1 MYTASTSSTA
11 GPSPLANP
19 DRVVSL
25 DVLRGFDMFWILGA
39 DELINKLGKTN
50 HSSIMNGIVSQVNH
64 HDWEWT
70 HFSLYELIFAT
81 FVFIVGT
88 SLVFSLSKLVAV
100 SGRSAAVKR
109 IFFRA
114 TALYLLG
121 ILYYGGASHEWP
133 NIRIVG
139 VLQRIALSYL
149 GAGLLFTFFRPR
161 TLAIVAVALLLLY
174 WGLMGLVPVPGVGR
188 GNYAERM
195 NLADYIDKVAL
206 PGKKHVGDHDPEGL
220 LSTLPAIVTCLMGVF
235 AGLLLKSD
243 RQPWKK
249 AVILLIAGAVSVAL
263 GMAWGGL
270 FPSVPQ
276 LAFLV
281 PLKFPV
287 IKKIWTSSFVLVA
300 GGYSA
305 IALGIF
311 YLIIDVWK
319 IRFWTLPFLWIGMNA
334 LTLYLVE
341 TLFKIPEFANHFVGG
356 NVAKAFGD
364 YAEVARTATGLIL
377 LLLLGRFLFRRGIFL
392 RL

>member
-1 MYTASTSSTA
+1 MYTASTSSNA
-11 GPSPLANP
+11 GISPLANP

-25 DVLRGFDMFWILGA
+25 DALRGFDMIWILGA
-39 DELINKLGKTN
+39 DELVHALGKTN
-50 HSSIMNGIVSQVNH
+50 DSSIMKRIVDQMSHKSWEGIACY
-64 HDWEWT
+64 D
-70 HFSLYELIFAT
+70 LIFPT
-81 FVFIVGT
+81 FVFIVGA
-88 SLVFSLSKLVAV
+88 SLVFSLSKLIAV

-109 IFFRA
+109 IVFRA

-121 ILYYGGASHEWP
+121 ILYYGGASNQWP
-133 NIRIVG
+133 NIRLVG

-161 TLAIVAVALLLLY
+161 TLAMIAGSLLLLY
-174 WGLMGLVPVPGVGR
+174 WSLMALVPVPGVGR

-206 PGKKHVGDHDPEGL
+206 PGKQHSKDHDPEGI
-220 LSTLPAIVTCLMGVF
+220 LSTLPAIVTCLLGVF

-249 AVILLIAGAVSVAL
+249 AVILLLAGAASVAL
-263 GMAWGGL
+263 GMAWGGM
-270 FPSVPQ
+270 FPGVPQ
-276 LAFLV
+276 LAFLA

-287 IKKIWTSSFVLVA
+287 IKKIWTSSYVLVA

-305 IALGIF
+305 VLLGIF

-319 IRFWTLPFLWIGMNA
+319 VRFWTIPFLWIGMNA
-334 LTLYLVE
+334 ITLYLIE
-341 TLFKIPEFANHFVGG
+341 TLFNIPKFANHFVGG
-356 NVAKAFGD
+356 NVAHALGQ
-364 YAEVARTATGLIL
+364 YADVARTGVALLL
-377 LLLLGRFLFRRGIFL
+377 LLLLGRFLFRRGIFI